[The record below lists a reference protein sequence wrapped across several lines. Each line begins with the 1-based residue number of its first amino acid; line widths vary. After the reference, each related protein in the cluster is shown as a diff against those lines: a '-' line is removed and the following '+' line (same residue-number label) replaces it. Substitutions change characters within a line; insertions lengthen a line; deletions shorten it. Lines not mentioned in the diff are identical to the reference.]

1 MKIMKNLTI
10 ILVSTLFV
18 IVGYAQQRSIPANSF
33 YNKQWR
39 VASKWF
45 GSDTVVLEK
54 ATNGN
59 WFKVNS
65 EGIAHSNQIIMRPRC
80 PVGETRKTIQKMEL
94 FKNKVLVHY
103 NIRTWKQP
111 TVEEKVWYRIESFND
126 QQVKLT
132 RIRKD

>member
-1 MKIMKNLTI
+1 MKNLTI
-10 ILVSTLFV
+10 ILVATLFV
-18 IVGYAQQRSIPANSF
+18 IAGCAQQRTISANSF
-33 YNKQWR
+33 HNQQWR

-54 ATNGN
+54 ATHGN
-59 WFKVNS
+59 WFKVNP
-65 EGIAHSNQIIMRPRC
+65 EGIVQSNQIIMRPRC

-103 NIRTWKQP
+103 NIKTWKQP
-111 TVEEKVWYRIESFND
+111 AVEEKVWYRIDSFND

-132 RIRKD
+132 RISKG